1 MSESISADKLAAEIM
16 RQMREYT
23 EEAKKVTRKV
33 ALKVSWEAV
42 NLLKEASPKSEGGGE
57 YAENWSRTK
66 DKYDI
71 TVYNKGPTYRIAHLL
86 EKGHQLRRGGRKS
99 RRSSRLP
106 TYRKG
111 GERVRRILYRR
122 TGKETVK

>member
-23 EEAKKVTRKV
+23 EEARKVTRKV
-33 ALKVSWEAV
+33 ALKASWEAV

-86 EKGHQLRRGGRKS
+86 EKGHQLRRGGRKVGEVRAYPHIEKVEKECVEYYIEELE
-99 RRSSRLP
+99 RRL
-106 TYRKG
+106 
-111 GERVRRILYRR
+111 
-122 TGKETVK
+122 

>member
-16 RQMREYT
+16 RQMREYM

-33 ALKVSWEAV
+33 ALKASWEAV

-86 EKGHQLRRGGRKS
+86 EKGHQLRRGGRKVGEVRAYPHIEKVEKECVEYYIEELE
-99 RRSSRLP
+99 RRL
-106 TYRKG
+106 
-111 GERVRRILYRR
+111 
-122 TGKETVK
+122 

>member
-33 ALKVSWEAV
+33 ALKASWEAV

-71 TVYNKGPTYRIAHLL
+71 TVYNKEPTYRIAHLL
-86 EKGHQLRRGGRKS
+86 EKGHQLRRGGRKVGEVRAYPHIEKVEKECVEYYIEELE
-99 RRSSRLP
+99 RRL
-106 TYRKG
+106 
-111 GERVRRILYRR
+111 
-122 TGKETVK
+122 

>member
-33 ALKVSWEAV
+33 ASKASWEAV

-86 EKGHQLRRGGRKS
+86 EKGHQLRRGGRKVGEVRAYPHIEKVEKECVEYYIEELE
-99 RRSSRLP
+99 RRL
-106 TYRKG
+106 
-111 GERVRRILYRR
+111 
-122 TGKETVK
+122 

>member
-33 ALKVSWEAV
+33 ALKASWEAV

-86 EKGHQLRRGGRKS
+86 EKGHQLRRGGRKVGEVRAYPHIEKVEKECVEYYIEELE
-99 RRSSRLP
+99 RRL
-106 TYRKG
+106 
-111 GERVRRILYRR
+111 
-122 TGKETVK
+122 

>member
-23 EEAKKVTRKV
+23 EEAKKVARKV
-33 ALKVSWEAV
+33 ALKASWEAV

-71 TVYNKGPTYRIAHLL
+71 TVYNKEPTYRIAHLL
-86 EKGHQLRRGGRKS
+86 EKGHQLRRGGRKVGEVRAYPHIEKVEKECVEYYIEELE
-99 RRSSRLP
+99 RRL
-106 TYRKG
+106 
-111 GERVRRILYRR
+111 
-122 TGKETVK
+122 

>member
-33 ALKVSWEAV
+33 ALKASWEAV

-86 EKGHQLRRGGRKS
+86 ERGHQLRRGGRKVGEVRAYPHIEKVEKECVEYYIEELE
-99 RRSSRLP
+99 RRL
-106 TYRKG
+106 
-111 GERVRRILYRR
+111 
-122 TGKETVK
+122 

>member
-16 RQMREYT
+16 WQMREYT

-33 ALKVSWEAV
+33 ALKASWEAV

-86 EKGHQLRRGGRKS
+86 EKGHQLRRGGRKVGEVRAYPHIEKVEKECVEYYIEELE
-99 RRSSRLP
+99 RRL
-106 TYRKG
+106 
-111 GERVRRILYRR
+111 
-122 TGKETVK
+122 

>member
-16 RQMREYT
+16 RQMKEYT

-33 ALKVSWEAV
+33 ALKASWEAV

-86 EKGHQLRRGGRKS
+86 EKGHQLRRGGRKVGEVRAYPHIEKVEKECVEYYIEELE
-99 RRSSRLP
+99 RRL
-106 TYRKG
+106 
-111 GERVRRILYRR
+111 
-122 TGKETVK
+122 

>member
-33 ALKVSWEAV
+33 ALKASWEAV

-86 EKGHQLRRGGRKS
+86 EKGHQLRRGGRKVGEVRAYPHIEKVEKECIEYYIEELE
-99 RRSSRLP
+99 RRL
-106 TYRKG
+106 
-111 GERVRRILYRR
+111 
-122 TGKETVK
+122 

>member
-33 ALKVSWEAV
+33 ALKASWEAV

-86 EKGHQLRRGGRKS
+86 EKGHQLRRGGRKVGKVRAYPHIEKVEKECVEYYIEELE
-99 RRSSRLP
+99 RRL
-106 TYRKG
+106 
-111 GERVRRILYRR
+111 
-122 TGKETVK
+122 